1 MAIYSEFSHWK
12 WWFSIVIYSYVSLPE
27 GNPWFELVD
36 WWTPIFLM
44 TGPLFIIVSMID
56 AFRSN
61 RCLVACCFFGLT
73 KTYQEKCPEH
83 QLGPGS
89 WVKRAT
95 IPLVN
100 PGVQKLSDRPATPGR
115 SMVRFAGKHLL
126 QVIQKWGNMGDRIN
140 KHWTLLYPI
149 VYIIDSN
156 LLWISLN
163 ASACQNRWCH

>member
-1 MAIYSEFSHWK
+1 MLSVQIAAW
-12 WWFSIVIYSYVSLPE
+12 SLA
-27 GNPWFELVD
+27 V
-36 WWTPIFLM
+36 
-44 TGPLFIIVSMID
+44 
-56 AFRSN
+56 
-61 RCLVACCFFGLT
+61 FFWLT

-126 QVIQKWGNMGDRIN
+126 QVIQKWGNMGNRIN

-149 VYIIDSN
+149 VQLIQISFEYLWMRVHVKTDDVTSNHGNAAKKRTKELMNERTDLQDTCVCTYIYI
-156 LLWISLN
+156 
-163 ASACQNRWCH
+163 